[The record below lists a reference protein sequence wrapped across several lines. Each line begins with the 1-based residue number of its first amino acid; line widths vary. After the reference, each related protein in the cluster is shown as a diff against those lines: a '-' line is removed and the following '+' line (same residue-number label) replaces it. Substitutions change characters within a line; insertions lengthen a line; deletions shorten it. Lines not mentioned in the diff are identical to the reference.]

1 MKEPAHMP
9 DAQPPR
15 SSGEDSTFFKRV
27 ERLAER
33 HQHDPGVFHR
43 TRRPFTRLRDILGQ
57 IRAARP
63 IGHPSHCQN
72 SDCGK
77 PLRDHYYRRADGYVL
92 CETCFEKIGG

>member
-33 HQHDPGVFHR
+33 HQHDPAVFHR